1 MKIIYKLPV
10 FILILI
16 PTLLSAQQKLWSLE
30 ECIKYA
36 WDNNLKIKQQ
46 ELVVEESDNNLLQSK
61 LNYVPSVNASVS
73 HSMNWGRSV
82 NMNDLQIIENQLS
95 QSTSASARASIN
107 LFEGMAKNND
117 LKSKQ
122 VIREISVQ
130 EVSRIKNDISIEIAR
145 SYLQVLLSK
154 EILNTAKS
162 SLASIDEQVARTK
175 KLVDAGSQAYS
186 SLLEIQAQLATE
198 KLQLTNAENQVSSN
212 LLSLKQLLD
221 LSTDSSFDISLP
233 NLDNFVSDFKG
244 VSIDELY
251 SSSLNLPQVKSVR
264 LSRDN
269 SNLQLAIAKGRS
281 YPTVSF
287 TAAYGSYFSDSRDV
301 AFMTQFNENRNPS
314 LSFGLSIPVFNS
326 WRTNTAIRNAR
337 IEVKKSDINVKSQE
351 QLLYKEIQQAA
362 NDAHSFFAR
371 FKATE
376 DNVKAMQESFRYV
389 QQKFDVGTLNA
400 TDYTVAKANLFKS
413 QSDFYQAKYQYIFQL
428 KILDFYKGNPI
439 TL

>member
-326 WRTNTAIRNAR
+326 WGTNTAIRNAR

-362 NDAHSFFAR
+362 NDAHSYFAR

-389 QQKFDVGTLNA
+389 QQKFDVGVLNA

>member
-1 MKIIYKLPV
+1 
-10 FILILI
+10 
-16 PTLLSAQQKLWSLE
+16 
-30 ECIKYA
+30 
-36 WDNNLKIKQQ
+36 
-46 ELVVEESDNNLLQSK
+46 
-61 LNYVPSVNASVS
+61 
-73 HSMNWGRSV
+73 MNWGRSV

-130 EVSRIKNDISIEIAR
+130 EVSRIKNDISIEIAK

-326 WRTNTAIRNAR
+326 WRINTAIRNAR

-362 NDAHSFFAR
+362 NDAHSYFAR

>member
-362 NDAHSFFAR
+362 NDAHSYFAR

-389 QQKFDVGTLNA
+389 QQKFDVGVLNA

>member
-1 MKIIYKLPV
+1 MKILYKLPV

-362 NDAHSFFAR
+362 NDAHSYFAR

-389 QQKFDVGTLNA
+389 QQKFEVGTLNA

>member
-1 MKIIYKLPV
+1 MNIIYKLPV

-61 LNYVPSVNASVS
+61 LNYVPSVSASVS

-162 SLASIDEQVARTK
+162 SLASIEEQVARTK

-244 VSIDELY
+244 VSVDELY
-251 SSSLNLPQVKSVR
+251 SGSLNLPQVKSVR

>member
-61 LNYVPSVNASVS
+61 LNYVPSVSASVS

-162 SLASIDEQVARTK
+162 SLASIEEQVARTK

-244 VSIDELY
+244 VSVDELY
-251 SSSLNLPQVKSVR
+251 SGSLNLPQVKSVR

>member
-61 LNYVPSVNASVS
+61 LNYVPSVSASVS

-251 SSSLNLPQVKSVR
+251 SNSLNLPQVKSVR

-287 TAAYGSYFSDSRDV
+287 TAAYGSYFSDTRDV

-362 NDAHSFFAR
+362 NDAHSYFAR

-389 QQKFDVGTLNA
+389 QQKFDVGVLNA

>member
-46 ELVVEESDNNLLQSK
+46 ELVVETSDNNLLQSK
-61 LNYVPSVNASVS
+61 LNYVPSVSASLS
-73 HSMNWGRSV
+73 HSMNWGKSV
-82 NMNDLQIIENQLS
+82 NMNDLQIIDNQLS
-95 QSTSASARASIN
+95 QSTNASARASIN
-107 LFEGMAKNND
+107 LFEGMAKTND

-130 EVSRIKNDISIEIAR
+130 EVSRIKNDISIEIAK

-175 KLVDAGSQAYS
+175 KLVDAGSDAYS
-186 SLLEIQAQLATE
+186 SLLEVQALRATE
-198 KLQLTNAENQVSSN
+198 KLQLTNAENQVSSY

-221 LSTDSSFDISLP
+221 LSSDSSFDISLP

-251 SSSLNLPQVKSVR
+251 SGSLDLPQIKSIR

-269 SNLQLAIAKGRS
+269 SNIQLAIAKGRS

-287 TAAYGSYFSDSRDV
+287 TAAYGSYFSDSKDA

-314 LSFGLSIPVFNS
+314 LSFGLSIPIFDS

-362 NDAHSFFAR
+362 NDAQSYFAR
-371 FKATE
+371 FKAAE
-376 DNVKAMQESFRYV
+376 ENVKAMQESFRYV
-389 QQKFDVGTLNA
+389 QQKFEVGALNA

-413 QSDFYQAKYQYIFQL
+413 QSEFYQAKYQYIFQL

>member
-61 LNYVPSVNASVS
+61 LNYVPSVSASVS

-251 SSSLNLPQVKSVR
+251 SNSLNLPQVKSVR

-287 TAAYGSYFSDSRDV
+287 TAAYGSYFSDTRDV

>member
-61 LNYVPSVNASVS
+61 LNYVPSVSASVS

-162 SLASIDEQVARTK
+162 SLASIEEQVARTK

-251 SSSLNLPQVKSVR
+251 SNSLNLPQVKSVR

-287 TAAYGSYFSDSRDV
+287 TAAYGSYFSDTRDV

>member
-61 LNYVPSVNASVS
+61 LNYVPSVSASVS

-162 SLASIDEQVARTK
+162 SLASIEEQVARTK

-233 NLDNFVSDFKG
+233 NLDYFVSDFKG

-251 SSSLNLPQVKSVR
+251 NSSLNLPQVKSVR

-287 TAAYGSYFSDSRDV
+287 TAAYGSYFSDTRDV

-362 NDAHSFFAR
+362 NDAHSYFAR

>member
-1 MKIIYKLPV
+1 MKNIYKLPV

-36 WDNNLKIKQQ
+36 WDNNLRIKQQ
-46 ELVVEESDNNLLQSK
+46 ELVIEQSDNNLLQSK
-61 LNYVPSVNASVS
+61 LNYIPSLNASVS

-107 LFEGMAKNND
+107 LFEGMVKNND
-117 LKSKQ
+117 LKSKH
-122 VIREISVQ
+122 VMREISVQ
-130 EVSRIKNDISIEIAR
+130 EVGRIRNEISIEIAR
-145 SYLQVLLSK
+145 SYLQVLLAK

-162 SLASIDEQVARTK
+162 SLSSTEGQVQRTK

-186 SLLEIQAQLATE
+186 SLLEIEAQLAGE
-198 KLQLTNAENQVSSN
+198 RVQLVNAENQVKSN

-221 LSTDSSFDISLP
+221 LSTENEFDISLP
-233 NLDNFVSDFKG
+233 NLDFVVTDFKG
-244 VSIDELY
+244 ESIEALY
-251 SSSLNLPQVKSVR
+251 NGSLDLPQIKSVR

-269 SNLQLAIAKGRS
+269 SVLQLAIAKGRS
-281 YPTVSF
+281 YPSVSF
-287 TAAYGSYFSDSRDV
+287 SAGYGSYYADSRDV
-301 AFMTQFNENRNPS
+301 DFMTQFNENRNPS
-314 LSFGLSIPVFNS
+314 ISFGLSIPIFNS
-326 WRTNTAIRNAR
+326 WRTNTAIKNAR
-337 IEVKKSDINVKSQE
+337 IEVRSSEIDVKNRE
-351 QLLYKEIQQAA
+351 QFLYKEIQQAV
-362 NDAHSFFAR
+362 NDAYSFFAR

-376 DNVKAMQESFRYV
+376 QNVKATEESFRYV
-389 QQKFDVGTLNA
+389 QQKFDIGVLNA

-413 QSDFYQAKYQYIFQL
+413 QSDYYQAKYQFIFQL
-428 KILDFYKGNPI
+428 KILDFYKGSPI

>member
-61 LNYVPSVNASVS
+61 LNYVPSVSASVS

-107 LFEGMAKNND
+107 IFEGMAKSND

-162 SLASIDEQVARTK
+162 SLASIEEQVARTK

-186 SLLEIQAQLATE
+186 SLLEMNAQLAAE

-212 LLSLKQLLD
+212 ILSLKQLLD
-221 LSTDSSFDISLP
+221 LSTDSGFDVSLP
-233 NLDNFVSDFKG
+233 NLDNFVSEFKG

-251 SSSLNLPQVKSVR
+251 SSSLNLPQIKSVR

-362 NDAHSFFAR
+362 NDAHSYFAR
-371 FKATE
+371 LKATE

-413 QSDFYQAKYQYIFQL
+413 QSDFYQAKYQFIFQL
-428 KILDFYKGNPI
+428 KILDFYKGDPI

>member
-1 MKIIYKLPV
+1 L
-10 FILILI
+10 
-16 PTLLSAQQKLWSLE
+16 
-30 ECIKYA
+30 
-36 WDNNLKIKQQ
+36 
-46 ELVVEESDNNLLQSK
+46 
-61 LNYVPSVNASVS
+61 S

-95 QSTSASARASIN
+95 QSTNASARASIN
-107 LFEGMAKNND
+107 LFEGMAKTND

-130 EVSRIKNDISIEIAR
+130 EVSRIKNDISIEIAK

-186 SLLEIQAQLATE
+186 SLLEIQAQRATE
-198 KLQLTNAENQVSSN
+198 KLQLTNAENQVSSY
-212 LLSLKQLLD
+212 LLLLKQLLD
-221 LSTDSSFDISLP
+221 LSSDSSFDISLP

-251 SSSLNLPQVKSVR
+251 SGSLDLPQIKSIR

-269 SNLQLAIAKGRS
+269 SNIQLAIAKGRS

-287 TAAYGSYFSDSRDV
+287 TAAYGSYFSDSKDV

-314 LSFGLSIPVFNS
+314 LSFGLSIPIFDS

-362 NDAHSFFAR
+362 NDAQSYFAR
-371 FKATE
+371 FKAAE
-376 DNVKAMQESFRYV
+376 ENVKAMQESFRYV
-389 QQKFDVGTLNA
+389 QQKFEVGTLNA

-413 QSDFYQAKYQYIFQL
+413 QSEFYQAKYQYIFQL

>member
-337 IEVKKSDINVKSQE
+337 IEVKKSDLNVKSQE

-362 NDAHSFFAR
+362 NDAHSYFAR

-389 QQKFDVGTLNA
+389 QQKFDVGVLNA

>member
-1 MKIIYKLPV
+1 MKIKYILPV
-10 FILILI
+10 FILTLI
-16 PTLLSAQQKLWSLE
+16 PTLLSAQQKIWSLE

-46 ELVVEESDNNLLQSK
+46 ELVVQESDNNLLQSK
-61 LNYVPSVNASVS
+61 LNYVPSVSASVS

-107 LFEGMAKNND
+107 LFEGMAKSND
-117 LKSKQ
+117 LKSKV
-122 VIREISVQ
+122 VIREISIQ
-130 EVSRIKNDISIEIAR
+130 EVSRIKNEISIEIAR
-145 SYLQVLLSK
+145 SYLQVLLSR

-162 SLASIDEQVARTK
+162 SLSSTQEQVTRTK
-175 KLVDAGSQAYS
+175 KLVDAGSQAF
-186 SLLEIQAQLATE
+186 SLFLEIQAQFASE
-198 KLQLTNAENQVSSN
+198 KLQVINAENQVTSS

-233 NLDNFVSDFKG
+233 DLTNVVTEFKE

-251 SSSLNLPQVKSVR
+251 SESLSLPQIKSIR

-269 SNLQLAIAKGRS
+269 SILQLAIAKGRS

-287 TAAYGSYFSDSRDV
+287 TASYGSYFSDSKDV
-301 AFMTQFNENRNPS
+301 PFMTQFNENRNPS

-337 IEVKKSDINVKSQE
+337 IEVKRSDINVKSQE
-351 QLLYKEIQQAA
+351 QFLYKEIQQAA
-362 NDAHSFFAR
+362 NDAQSYFAR
-371 FKATE
+371 FKAAE
-376 DNVKAMQESFRYV
+376 ENVKAMQESFRYV
-389 QQKFDVGTLNA
+389 QQKFDVGVLNA
-400 TDYTVAKANLFKS
+400 TDYTVAKVNLFKS

-428 KILDFYKGNPI
+428 KILDFYKGSPI
-439 TL
+439 SL

>member
-1 MKIIYKLPV
+1 MKILYKLPV

-389 QQKFDVGTLNA
+389 QQKFEVGTLNA

-413 QSDFYQAKYQYIFQL
+413 QSEFYQAKYQYIFQL

>member
-61 LNYVPSVNASVS
+61 LNYVPSVSASVS

-251 SSSLNLPQVKSVR
+251 SNSLNLPQVKSVR

-287 TAAYGSYFSDSRDV
+287 TAAYGSYFSDTRDV

-362 NDAHSFFAR
+362 NDAHSYFAR

>member
-130 EVSRIKNDISIEIAR
+130 EVSRIKNDISIEIAK

-314 LSFGLSIPVFNS
+314 LSFGLSLPVYNS